1 MKNHKILYA
10 VATLVVGFIASCA
23 TPCGT
28 KQCAEPPAPMKDGR
42 YKVGEQ
48 QVTSYR
54 PVVQKVTTWQQVETV
69 RGGCGKS
76 STKPC
81 ASSGAKASDVRRT
94 KTATPTRTIPKPA
107 PAPPA
112 KKNEK
117 APRSTSSAA
126 VGKAEM
132 AEVKKPCVGVSVV
145 LNNSTV
151 NINSG
156 NGTVKATPVVDDIP
170 SEEGDD
176 RMGTTYFDA
185 PLVE

>member
-1 MKNHKILYA
+1 MKTSKLLSV

-23 TPCGT
+23 PSRSV
-28 KQCAEPPAPMKDGR
+28 QCPEPQAPLKDGSR
-42 YKVGEQ
+42 TIAVDRRVG
-48 QVTSYR
+48 YR
-54 PVVQKVTTWQQVETV
+54 PVLQEVTLTETV
-69 RGGCGKS
+69 RTIHDGCGKS
-76 STKPC
+76 GSKV
-81 ASSGAKASDVRRT
+81 SDVRRV
-94 KTATPTRTIPKPA
+94 KASAPAPKPAVA

-112 KKNEK
+112 KKDEK
-117 APRSTSSAA
+117 APRSTPSTT

-132 AEVKKPCVGVSVV
+132 VEGNKPCGGVSVV

-176 RMGTTYFDA
+176 RIGTTYFDA